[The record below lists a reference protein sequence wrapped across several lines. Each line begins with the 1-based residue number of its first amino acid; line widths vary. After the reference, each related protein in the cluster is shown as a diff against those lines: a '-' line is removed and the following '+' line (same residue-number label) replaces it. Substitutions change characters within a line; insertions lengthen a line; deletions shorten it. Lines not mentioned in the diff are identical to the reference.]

1 MHAFLMAVALTLA
14 LALGVP
20 VGAAEQP
27 AGATM
32 TPAQRRA
39 QLYGL
44 LGDLPPRQGP
54 ITVETVGSEDHPAYV
69 LERLRLELNG
79 TEDVPALFVRPKS
92 VTGRAP
98 VVLYNH
104 SHGGNYRLGKEEL
117 LQGHLPYMTTPYV
130 DDLVKRGYAVL
141 AIDHW
146 LFGERSGRAEADLF
160 KEMLW
165 HGRVVWGM
173 MVYDN
178 LRALDYL
185 CTRNDIDP
193 TRIATLG
200 MSMGSTMAWYTA
212 ALDERV
218 AVCVDICCLTDF
230 QALIDAKGL
239 GGHGIYYYVPGL
251 LKSFTTS
258 DINALI
264 VPRPHLSLAG
274 TLDKLTPVPG
284 LDRIEADLNRLYGA
298 ANAAERW
305 KLIRE
310 EVAHQE
316 TPTMRAATLAFLE
329 KWLAK

>member
-1 MHAFLMAVALTLA
+1 
-14 LALGVP
+14 
-20 VGAAEQP
+20 
-27 AGATM
+27 M

-39 QLYGL
+39 QLYAL
-44 LGDLPPRQGP
+44 LGDLPPRDRPIGVQLLSTEERQG
-54 ITVETVGSEDHPAYV
+54 YV
-69 LERLRLELNG
+69 LERLRLDLNG
-79 TEDVPALFVRPKS
+79 QEPVTALLAKPKIIS
-92 VTGRAP
+92 GRIP

-104 SHGGNYRLGKEEL
+104 AHGGNYKLGKDEL
-117 LQGHLPYMTTPYV
+117 LQGCMPYITTPYV
-130 DDLVKRGYAVL
+130 NDLTRRGWAVL

-165 HGRVVWGM
+165 KGRVVWGM

-185 CTRNDIDP
+185 ASREDIDP
-193 TRIATLG
+193 QRIATVGL
-200 MSMGSTMAWYTA
+200 SMGSTMAWWTA

-218 AVCVDICCLTDF
+218 VACADLCCLTDF
-230 QALIDAKGL
+230 QALIDSKGL
-239 GGHGIYYYVPGL
+239 AGHGIYYYVPSL

-264 VPRPHLSLAG
+264 IPRPHLACAG
-274 TLDKLTPVPG
+274 LQDKLTPVAG
-284 LDRIEADLNRLYGA
+284 LDRIDAELTRRYA
-298 ANAAERW
+298 AAGVAERW

-310 EVAHQE
+310 DVAHQE
-316 TPTMRAATLAFLE
+316 TPTMRVAVLNFLE